1 MPIPVLELSDGN
13 RIPQLGL
20 GVWQVTGGETVP
32 VVAAALD
39 AGYRHIDTAAAY
51 GNERGVGRAIRESGI
66 PRGELFVTTK
76 LDTSDMGRTRAA
88 LEESLDALGLDYVD
102 LYLIHWPVPR
112 HRRRFDA
119 WKAMEQAR
127 AEGLVR
133 SIGVSNFTEKY
144 LRELLDLSGTVPVVN
159 QIEYHPGYQQRELQA
174 FAMQHGIAT
183 EAYSPL
189 GMGSGPRD
197 VAIGRIAG
205 KHGVTAAQVIL
216 RWHVQQGRIAIPK
229 TVTPSRIVE
238 NLAVTGFELGPED
251 LAIIDALNT
260 GRYLGWDPEHV

>member
-1 MPIPVLELSDGN
+1 MPIPVLQLRDGN
-13 RIPQLGL
+13 RIPQLGF
-20 GVWQVTGGETVP
+20 GVWQVTGGNTVP
-32 VVAAALD
+32 VVTAALE

-51 GNERGVGRAIRESGI
+51 GNERGVGQAIRESGLA
-66 PRGELFVTTK
+66 REELFVTTK

-88 LEESLDALGLDYVD
+88 LENSLNALGLDYVD

-119 WKAMEQAR
+119 WEAMEQAR
-127 AEGLVR
+127 DEGLVR
-133 SIGVSNFTEKY
+133 SVGVSNFTPKY
-144 LRELLDLSGTVPVVN
+144 LQELVDLGGTVPAVN
-159 QIEYHPGYQQRELQA
+159 QIEYHPTYQQHELQA
-174 FAMQHGIAT
+174 FATRHGIAT

-197 VAIGRIAG
+197 TAVGRIAE
-205 KHGVTAAQVIL
+205 KHGETPAQVIL
-216 RWHVQQGRIAIPK
+216 RWHLQQGRIAIPK

-238 NLAVTGFELGPED
+238 NLAVTGFELDAED
-251 LAIIDALNT
+251 LAAIDALNT